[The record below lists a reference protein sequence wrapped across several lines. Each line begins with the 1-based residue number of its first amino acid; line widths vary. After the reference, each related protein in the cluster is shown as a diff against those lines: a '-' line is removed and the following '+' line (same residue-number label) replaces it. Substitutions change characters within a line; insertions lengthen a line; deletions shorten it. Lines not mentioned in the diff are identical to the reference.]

1 MADME
6 EMLKEEDV
14 RRLLASPDAGIR
26 AEIAGKIASQH
37 PALTE
42 TQRKLAE
49 DIFRIMVK
57 DAEVRVREALA
68 QQLKANPLVP
78 HDVALTL
85 AQDVGSVALPILQ
98 FSEVLTDNDLL
109 ELVKIQDH
117 DKLAAM
123 AQRSHISADLS
134 DALVNSGDGGV
145 VATLVSNRGAEL
157 RETTLKQ
164 VVDQYSDGT
173 TVSNALAE
181 RPGLPVT
188 IVERLLNRVSENIR
202 AHLLRR
208 KDLSPEMATTL
219 LIQAREQAVLGI
231 SNTESDVVKL
241 VAHLHKHKRLTPSI
255 ILRAVCMGDMVFFET
270 ALAKLAEITVPNAQ
284 ALIYD
289 EGKRG
294 FQALYQKSGL
304 PQTLYPA
311 MRAAIDISRGMK
323 LDGEANDRERFS
335 RKMIE
340 RILTQYGEQGVE
352 FESDDLDYL
361 MVKMGQLP
369 TTAPPPAE

>member
-1 MADME
+1 
-6 EMLKEEDV
+6 
-14 RRLLASPDAGIR
+14 
-26 AEIAGKIASQH
+26 
-37 PALTE
+37 
-42 TQRKLAE
+42 
-49 DIFRIMVK
+49 
-57 DAEVRVREALA
+57 
-68 QQLKANPLVP
+68 
-78 HDVALTL
+78 
-85 AQDVGSVALPILQ
+85 
-98 FSEVLTDNDLL
+98 
-109 ELVKIQDH
+109 
-117 DKLAAM
+117 
-123 AQRSHISADLS
+123 
-134 DALVNSGDGGV
+134 
-145 VATLVSNRGAEL
+145 
-157 RETTLKQ
+157 
-164 VVDQYSDGT
+164 
-173 TVSNALAE
+173 
-181 RPGLPVT
+181 
-188 IVERLLNRVSENIR
+188 
-202 AHLLRR
+202 
-208 KDLSPEMATTL
+208 
-219 LIQAREQAVLGI
+219 
-231 SNTESDVVKL
+231 VVKL

>member
-1 MADME
+1 ME

-219 LIQAREQAVLGI
+219 LFRPASRRFWASATRKATWSSWWRI
-231 SNTESDVVKL
+231 STSTS
-241 VAHLHKHKRLTPSI
+241 A
-255 ILRAVCMGDMVFFET
+255 
-270 ALAKLAEITVPNAQ
+270 
-284 ALIYD
+284 
-289 EGKRG
+289 
-294 FQALYQKSGL
+294 
-304 PQTLYPA
+304 
-311 MRAAIDISRGMK
+311 
-323 LDGEANDRERFS
+323 
-335 RKMIE
+335 
-340 RILTQYGEQGVE
+340 
-352 FESDDLDYL
+352 
-361 MVKMGQLP
+361 
-369 TTAPPPAE
+369 

>member
-1 MADME
+1 ME